1 MRAGSN
7 PPEYYLT
14 LSPASR
20 QYTADGGRPLAMPFW
35 GADKSVPEY
44 VRAPTEAHDPFR
56 ADVYALGNLIR
67 RDFLEVRV
75 SVSLFFRR
83 HGGVGVSTVL
93 ISSRTHRS
101 IRTWDSWTALSRK

>member
-44 VRAPTEAHDPFR
+44 VHAPAEAHDPFR
-56 ADVYALGNLIR
+56 ADVYALGNLFYR
-67 RDFLEVRV
+67 EFYQVCSLVCPAYHHFLA
-75 SVSLFFRR
+75 LFLPRPPP
-83 HGGVGVSTVL
+83 L
-93 ISSRTHRS
+93 I
-101 IRTWDSWTALSRK
+101 D